1 MNRLR
6 FTPLAER
13 DLLAI
18 LEHIAQDAPSRA
30 VEFVDTIRESCEL
43 ISSQPQMGRMRS
55 EYPGNYRSHVVG
67 NYIIF
72 YRVANSEVEVH
83 RVLHAAR
90 DISRLL

>member
-1 MNRLR
+1 
-6 FTPLAER
+6 
-13 DLLAI
+13 
-18 LEHIAQDAPSRA
+18 
-30 VEFVDTIRESCEL
+30 
-43 ISSQPQMGRMRS
+43 MGHMRS
-55 EYPGNYRSHVVG
+55 DYQGKYLSHVVG